1 MSERLLI
8 PPALPQSG
16 LHKNLA
22 LRWLALAT
30 VLVACEGVAAGP
42 LGDPLP
48 GAQLDR
54 PARSAPVR
62 IADADREPNGVQL
75 TTASTNALL
84 KQGDVIVNVLEV
96 HGAVAGQ
103 KIRIQNSNHGAS
115 SFTTSF
121 SAAVKAAIAD
131 IPGVTFTQ
139 ITEQQMEIV
148 LVAGS
153 YRLPISQTVTDQ
165 IIPIGIDDAN
175 WAPGPQP
182 RDNLVRHVVKHKIRI
197 TGAHHQHQMML
208 SASGKDLAEQQ
219 SARWPTT
226 G

>member
-62 IADADREPNGVQL
+62 IADADREKLWGGRRRSWQL
-75 TTASTNALL
+75 
-84 KQGDVIVNVLEV
+84 
-96 HGAVAGQ
+96 HRP
-103 KIRIQNSNHGAS
+103 IRTDGGFPWPKSMI
-115 SFTTSF
+115 
-121 SAAVKAAIAD
+121 SAE
-131 IPGVTFTQ
+131 T
-139 ITEQQMEIV
+139 
-148 LVAGS
+148 
-153 YRLPISQTVTDQ
+153 
-165 IIPIGIDDAN
+165 
-175 WAPGPQP
+175 
-182 RDNLVRHVVKHKIRI
+182 
-197 TGAHHQHQMML
+197 
-208 SASGKDLAEQQ
+208 
-219 SARWPTT
+219 
-226 G
+226 